1 MMLQYVSNTIER
13 NNEHCAVPKD
23 RRFPKDLYR
32 NYELERTGSSDL
44 KNDCVNIQFQNKGGL
59 F

>member
-23 RRFPKDLYR
+23 LRFPKDLYR
-32 NYELERTGSSDL
+32 NYELERAGFSDL
-44 KNDCVNIQFQNKGGL
+44 KNDCVNI
-59 F
+59 

>member
-23 RRFPKDLYR
+23 LRFPKDLYR
-32 NYELERTGSSDL
+32 NYELERAGFSNLETS
-44 KNDCVNIQFQNKGGL
+44 CVNI
-59 F
+59 